1 MAPLGASGV
10 EVDRPVAA
18 EEWGGNKR
26 ESCAESSGTV
36 AGLVNAREQLVVG
49 VIILR
54 QLSPLGTRESFT
66 SFEKLRTTTS
76 SRPQPALPRST
87 SRLPVSHSPAPLAAA
102 AGDRDPSAFKFGW
115 AASAARVGEHM
126 VGIGRGKEEEERQ

>member
-1 MAPLGASGV
+1 
-10 EVDRPVAA
+10 
-18 EEWGGNKR
+18 
-26 ESCAESSGTV
+26 V

-54 QLSPLGTRESFT
+54 QMSPLGTRESFA

-87 SRLPVSHSPAPLAAA
+87 PPGFPSSLSLSRASCCECWPA
-102 AGDRDPSAFKFGW
+102 AGDRDPSAFKFGL

-126 VGIGRGKEEEERQ
+126 VGIGRGKQEERQ